1 MAKRTV
7 RWMID
12 DLTGED
18 LDDGVTVQFGLDGFS
33 YELDLSPSNA
43 AALRSELAVYVAG
56 ARRAGRSS
64 SERAAAGPTPV
75 DSRAVRAWASSNGV
89 QVSPRGRIPASV
101 VEQFRAAGN

>member
-18 LDDGVTVQFGLDGFS
+18 LDDGVTVRFGLDGSS

-43 AALRSELAVYVAG
+43 AAMRAALAVYVG
-56 ARRAGRSS
+56 RARRAGRSS
-64 SERAAAGPTPV
+64 QRVAATGPTPV

-89 QVSPRGRIPASV
+89 AVSPRGRIPASV